1 MLNHIVIMGRLTR
14 DPELRRTG
22 SGIAVASFTVAVDR
36 DFGGRD
42 GGEKETD
49 FIDCVAWRQTGEF
62 VSKYFTKGRMIVV
75 SGRLQIRSWT
85 DKDGNKRR
93 TAEVVA
99 DNVYFGD
106 SKRDNEGGNAYG
118 GNTYGG
124 NSYGNNNYGGYS
136 APAPAPSFGGYSAPA
151 AAPASDFAMLDD
163 DDAQLPF

>member
-22 SGIAVASFTVAVDR
+22 SGVAVTSFSLAVDR
-36 DFGGRD
+36 DFGGRE
-42 GGEKETD
+42 GGERETD

-62 VSKYFTKGRMIVV
+62 VSKYFTKGRMAVV
-75 SGRLQIRSWT
+75 SGRLQIRNWT

-106 SKRDNEGGNAYG
+106 SKRDGDSG
-118 GNTYGG
+118 
-124 NSYGNNNYGGYS
+124 SSYS
-136 APAPAPSFGGYSAPA
+136 APAGNSFGGYSAPA
-151 AAPASDFAMLDD
+151 ASSPASDFAMLSD